1 MRISIIGWREGR
13 KGDRGNEGMRAA
25 RYNGIV
31 HTQLITA
38 HSYACDRE
46 WGSQAVTAVGPFHLP
61 ANLSYVPILPSTA
74 YHCCYCNLQIAAAN
88 DRKSSRTEENERL
101 NLYDLCLQFQLAG
114 RRKTYE
120 AHPSFRAASCLV
132 LWTVIPFPFS
142 IGWIILCTHS
152 LTSFPFSSSSILH
165 LWYLYDSLD
174 LLSYSHLAYLPI
186 SVSCSIRLKAAHRPL
201 GPFYGLCS
209 LLLRNSPSFVVQY
222 EVPVNARRSP
232 PPYCF
237 SRLSLPFSA
246 IVSKIQLPFFSKTM

>member
-13 KGDRGNEGMRAA
+13 NGDRGNEGTRAA

-61 ANLSYVPILPSTA
+61 ANLSYVPIFPSTA
-74 YHCCYCNLQIAAAN
+74 YHQCCYCNLQIAAAN
-88 DRKSSRTEENERL
+88 DRKSSRTEENGRL

-132 LWTVIPFPFS
+132 LWTVIPLSP
-142 IGWIILCTHS
+142 LR
-152 LTSFPFSSSSILH
+152 LAESFCAHIRSQASPSPLLPSSI
-165 LWYLYDSLD
+165 YD
-174 LLSYSHLAYLPI
+174 I
-186 SVSCSIRLKAAHRPL
+186 FTTRLT
-201 GPFYGLCS
+201 C
-209 LLLRNSPSFVVQY
+209 
-222 EVPVNARRSP
+222 
-232 PPYCF
+232 
-237 SRLSLPFSA
+237 
-246 IVSKIQLPFFSKTM
+246 